1 MIKKHPEIVGITSI
15 AKADADRLRMNL
27 KRGKTQRR
35 NLKYFHNA
43 VDADGTDAPP
53 EVAIHPMT
61 SRPSKDVITT
71 TEDEIENNYELLK
84 TFKTDDQ
91 EGLRNFMD
99 KHAVYNPETYYY
111 VYKE

>member
-1 MIKKHPEIVGITSI
+1 MVKKYPDIVGILSI
-15 AKADADRLRMNL
+15 ARADAVRLENNL

-43 VDADGTDAPP
+43 TDADGTEAPP

-71 TEDEIENNYELLK
+71 SEDEIENNYELLK

-91 EGLRNFMD
+91 ETLRKFMD

-111 VYKE
+111 TYKE